1 MDITINKTSDCQAT
15 LQATATAE
23 EVSAIKDTIIK
34 SYSSNARIPGFR
46 PGKAPKSVIAKRYAS
61 DIADA
66 LDYELKSDIQEKAL
80 EQNPDLKVLDFGT
93 PEGTVA
99 EDGSYTLTS
108 TLTIVPSF
116 ELPEYMGIEVSVP
129 STEVTDAE
137 VDETMQKYAEA
148 SAKHEVCDRAGAM
161 GDIAVIDFKTTVE
174 GQPTAE
180 FCGKPVGFMEG
191 RDGHWLSLEEDTF
204 MPGLAE
210 GVVGLSAGDTKDVTV
225 TMKADFPIESLQGK
239 DVCFHITVKEIREK
253 IVPEITPDLFA
264 GALPGKSLDEIKEI
278 VKENLKSNKE
288 RANDESKA
296 DQISE
301 KLADQLSFAL
311 PADLI
316 ERENENTV
324 QRKVYAAIQAGN
336 YDIAKDMDALKEE
349 SKAETERNLRVYF
362 ALQEIARKESIMA
375 TDGEVM
381 NAIASMAEQQGEK
394 NLRNFARKL
403 QRENRITGI
412 RLSIITSK
420 VLDLL
425 ARNAK
430 VTTAE
435 A

>member
-15 LQATATAE
+15 LQATATAA
-23 EVSAIKDTIIK
+23 EVSTIKDSIIK
-34 SYSSNARIPGFR
+34 SYTANVRIPGFR
-46 PGKAPKSVIAKRYAS
+46 PGKAPKSVVAKRYAAAI
-61 DIADA
+61 DEEFEYRI
-66 LDYELKSDIQEKAL
+66 KSDIQEQAL

-93 PEGTVA
+93 PEGKVT
-99 EDGSYTLTS
+99 EDGGYALSATM
-108 TLTIVPSF
+108 TIVPSF
-116 ELPEYMGIEVSVP
+116 DLPEYMGIEVSVP
-129 STEVTDAE
+129 STEVSDAE

-148 SAKHEVCDRAGAM
+148 SAKHEVCERAGAM

-191 RDGHWLSLEEDTF
+191 RDGHWLSLEEDAF

-210 GVVGLSAGDTKDVTV
+210 GVVGLSAGESKDVTV
-225 TMKADFPIESLQGK
+225 SMKADFPIEALQGK
-239 DVCFHITVKEIREK
+239 EVCFHITVKEIREK
-253 IVPEITPDLFA
+253 IVPEISADLFA

-288 RANDESKA
+288 RANDEAKA

-301 KLADQLSFAL
+301 KLADQLTFEL
-311 PADLI
+311 PADII

-349 SKAETERNLRVYF
+349 AKAETVRNLRVYF
-362 ALQEIARKESIMA
+362 ALQEIASKEHIFA
-375 TDGEVM
+375 TDQEVM
-381 NAIASMAEQQGEK
+381 GAIAEMAQKSGEK
-394 NLRNFARKL
+394 NLKTFARKL

-430 VTTAE
+430 VTVTE

>member
-1 MDITINKTSDCQAT
+1 MDITINTTSDCQAT
-15 LQATATAE
+15 LQATATAA

-34 SYSSNARIPGFR
+34 SYSANARIPGFR

-93 PEGTVA
+93 PEGKVA

-116 ELPEYMGIEVSVP
+116 ELPEYMGLEVSVP

-225 TMKADFPIESLQGK
+225 TMKEDFPIESLQGK

-253 IVPEITPDLFA
+253 IVPEITPELFA
-264 GALPGKSLDEIKEI
+264 GALPDKSLDEIKEI

-301 KLADQLSFAL
+301 KIADQLSFPL

-430 VTTAE
+430 VTTTE